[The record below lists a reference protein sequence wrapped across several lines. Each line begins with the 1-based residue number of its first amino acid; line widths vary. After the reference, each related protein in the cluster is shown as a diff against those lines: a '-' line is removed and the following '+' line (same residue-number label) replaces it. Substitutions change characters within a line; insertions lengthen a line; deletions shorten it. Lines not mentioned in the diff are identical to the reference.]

1 MAEISL
7 NVVEDNTLLMVG
19 AVDLGPNESLGWALM
34 DITIFW
40 VIRLGAL
47 PVLFQASKPGIEFF
61 PGRGYVGNG
70 KFFPSGYF

>member
-34 DITIFW
+34 DLTIF
-40 VIRLGAL
+40 
-47 PVLFQASKPGIEFF
+47 
-61 PGRGYVGNG
+61 
-70 KFFPSGYF
+70 